1 MAKPSYIGVLN
12 AIANAEAI
20 GAKIFK
26 KWAEVTTCDAIRPTL
41 QMVAIRE
48 AEHSLAF
55 EKRLCELGF
64 GLVAKEFPDLEK
76 SVKVAKSEAS
86 DIEKF
91 ERLGFGSN
99 ARGDGAED
107 DLLKLLADKNIDPQT
122 GALLG
127 RYICEERDSGRQLR
141 ACYQTLKQ
149 APATDT
155 TLEQV
160 CAQLAVLTEK
170 VEAMTRLKAVR

>member
-1 MAKPSYIGVLN
+1 MTKPSYVGVLN
-12 AIANAEAI
+12 AIANAEAV

-26 KWAEVTTCDAIRPTL
+26 RWAQVTTCDAIRPTL

-64 GLVAKEFPDLEK
+64 GLIPKEFPDLQK
-76 SVKVAKSEAS
+76 SLKCAKS
-86 DIEKF
+86 DLPDLEKF
-91 ERLGFGSN
+91 ERLGFGGK
-99 ARGDGAED
+99 ARRDEGED
-107 DLLKLLADKNIDPQT
+107 QLLQLLADSSIDPQT

-149 APATDT
+149 APAGDT
-155 TLEQV
+155 SLEQV
-160 CAQLAVLTEK
+160 CAQLAALTEK